1 MSVEMDRLIENIE
14 LPPKISERE
23 NNLRNDSIEQIILLI
38 TGNGKHFVKNQTQ
51 KVRKEENK
59 FKENLK
65 NLPIPFFY
73 EPLFPSV
80 GWLVGRRP
88 VYHGREV
95 TLPCSFPSTCFI
107 HFLFIQALFLGVLPT
122 LYSAMLLL
130 LL

>member
-1 MSVEMDRLIENIE
+1 MDRLIENIE

-65 NLPIPFFY
+65 KFANSFF
-73 EPLFPSV
+73 L
-80 GWLVGRRP
+80 
-88 VYHGREV
+88 
-95 TLPCSFPSTCFI
+95 
-107 HFLFIQALFLGVLPT
+107 
-122 LYSAMLLL
+122 
-130 LL
+130 